1 MKHVS
6 GAPFPPQIQG
16 EKERWHQITKNRVLL
31 VNYNLP
37 QDLERQIKARVGYS
51 NTQGDHERLNSVISA
66 DVYFGREKTIMRQ
79 GDKIKKLTL
88 WQYHLEPQNQL
99 H

>member
-6 GAPFPPQIQG
+6 GALFPPQIQS

-37 QDLERQIKARVGYS
+37 QDLERQIKARVG
-51 NTQGDHERLNSVISA
+51 
-66 DVYFGREKTIMRQ
+66 
-79 GDKIKKLTL
+79 
-88 WQYHLEPQNQL
+88 
-99 H
+99 